1 MLALRAPAKI
11 NWFLRLKGR
20 RPDGYHEISSL
31 LQCVALFDTLT
42 LEEAPAIS
50 VITEAPIAGGENL
63 VTRAALALK
72 EASKTAKGA
81 RISLVKNIP
90 IAAGLGGGSSDAA
103 ATLRGL
109 NSLWE
114 AGLSN
119 RELHDAA
126 LGLGSDVPFFLQGP
140 AALVGGRGE
149 EISPVGMGGSFSLVL
164 LNPGV
169 RVSAGWAYAE
179 ARRFSGEEPDYE
191 GKLLRAL
198 NAGDFDTLRA
208 AAVNDL
214 EEPVA
219 RKHPEVAG
227 LKKRLYEEGAL
238 FAAMSGSGPTVFG
251 AFESRAGAEE
261 ARRAIRAAWSAV
273 ADTLTAAAE

>member
-11 NWFLRLKGR
+11 NWFLRLKGK
-20 RPDGYHEISSL
+20 RPDGCHEISSL
-31 LQCVALFDTLT
+31 FQCVALFDTLT
-42 LEEAPAIS
+42 IEEAPTIS
-50 VITEAPIAGGENL
+50 VMTEAPIVGDENL
-63 VTRAALALK
+63 VTKAALALR
-72 EASKTAKGA
+72 ETSNAAKGA

-109 NSLWE
+109 NTLWG
-114 AGLSN
+114 AGLSD
-119 RELHDAA
+119 RDLHDAA
-126 LGLGSDVPFFLQGP
+126 LGLGSDVPFFLSGP

-149 EISPVGMGGSFSLVL
+149 KISPVGISRTYAVLL

-169 RVSAGWAYAE
+169 RVFAGWAYSE
-179 ARRFSGEEPDYE
+179 AKSFSGEEPNYE
-191 GKLLRAL
+191 EKFVRAL
-198 NAGDFDTLRA
+198 NAGDLDTLRGI
-208 AAVNDL
+208 AVNDL

-219 RKHPEVAG
+219 RKHPEVAE
-227 LKKRLYEEGAL
+227 LKTRLYQNGAL

-251 AFESRAGAEE
+251 AFKSCERAEE

-273 ADTLTAAAE
+273 TETLIIGAK